1 MQKVKRG
8 GVSLAFKEFGSGPQT
23 ILFIHGWSGN
33 HTFLLPQIQHFSA
46 SHRVIAV
53 DLRGHGES
61 DAPDQEYTMAGFADD
76 MAWLCEQL
84 EVKKPIVVSF
94 SMGGNGARCPT
105 ARPH

>member
-1 MQKVKRG
+1 
-8 GVSLAFKEFGSGPQT
+8 
-23 ILFIHGWSGN
+23 
-33 HTFLLPQIQHFSA
+33 
-46 SHRVIAV
+46 
-53 DLRGHGES
+53 
-61 DAPDQEYTMAGFADD
+61 MAGFADD